1 MGLGT
6 GGVEWVEWNGWS
18 GMGRE
23 VRGGWSGKG
32 DEGKG
37 GEGMKRSLKT
47 REKSAV
53 AVIIIL
59 RLADD
64 FDWVISVG
72 VSEFLELVGGG
83 WGRESV

>member
-1 MGLGT
+1 
-6 GGVEWVEWNGWS
+6 
-18 GMGRE
+18 
-23 VRGGWSGKG
+23 
-32 DEGKG
+32 
-37 GEGMKRSLKT
+37 MKRSLKT